1 MRKNKNIIT
10 ETSYEDYGIY
20 DISSA
25 GQEKSRFQFFT
36 NIICIFAIAV
46 CIMIVT
52 DVICITKYNK
62 GPYFAI
68 RTKIYDDGGTQEFYG
83 LGYKVI
89 KYHQQQGRQDSE
101 IGFWSMKYSIDPIEL
116 SVLELAIEFRNNP
129 EQTANKYAGQFM
141 KVTGNFYKTKDGQP
155 ILIYNDPDNAYTLK
169 IKCLMADTTD
179 LSSYQKGEKIT
190 VLGTMKN
197 FTLATKEMP
206 NSANMSNCFIE
217 Q

>member
-1 MRKNKNIIT
+1 MRKNKKIIT
-10 ETSYEDYGIY
+10 EPSYEDYGIY
-20 DISSA
+20 DISSDS
-25 GQEKSRFQFFT
+25 QKKSRLQFFT
-36 NIICIFAIAV
+36 NIICTLAIAV

-52 DVICITKYNK
+52 DVICITKYET

-68 RTKIYDDGGTQEFYG
+68 RTKIYDDGGTEEFYG

-89 KYHQQQGRQDSE
+89 KYHQKQGRQDSVV
-101 IGFWSMKYSIDPIEL
+101 GYWSMPYSTNPIEL

-129 EQTANKYAGQFM
+129 EQTANQYARQFM
-141 KVTGNFYKTKDGQP
+141 KITGSIYKIREEQL
-155 ILIYNDPDNAYTLK
+155 ILRYKDPDNDYTLK
-169 IKCLMADTTD
+169 IKCSMADTTD
-179 LSSYQKGEKIT
+179 LSNYQKGEKIT

>member
-1 MRKNKNIIT
+1 MKKRVKKLQEEDNYGMSDLDIEIIEQKESPVKVIGNIFCVLVLALGVMT
-10 ETSYEDYGIY
+10 
-20 DISSA
+20 A
-25 GQEKSRFQFFT
+25 
-36 NIICIFAIAV
+36 
-46 CIMIVT
+46 T
-52 DVICITKYNK
+52 DVICVQKYDK

-89 KYHQQQGRQDSE
+89 KYHQAQGRQDSE

-129 EQTANKYAGQFM
+129 KQATNKYVGQFM
-141 KVTGNFYKTKDGQP
+141 KVTGNFYKTKDGQL

-169 IKCLMADTTD
+169 IKCSMADTTD
-179 LSSYQKGEKIT
+179 LSNYQKGEKIT